1 MALEP
6 LTLTVEEA
14 GELLG
19 ISRALA
25 YDLVRQ
31 GHLPSLRLGR
41 RIVVSR
47 KALVDFVDAAA
58 SSGNGEPS
66 RHRAEAPGR
75 SDP

>member
-31 GHLPSLRLGR
+31 GQRHASLFDEHRQEDGQIAVGGDEVFQRL
-41 RIVVSR
+41 
-47 KALVDFVDAAA
+47 A
-58 SSGNGEPS
+58 
-66 RHRAEAPGR
+66 
-75 SDP
+75 